1 MMSDRVLGD
10 HEIQQFI
17 EEGYVCV
24 KQAIDPETVTKGLA
38 GLKAKTGIVP
48 DDSSTWPKGERYI
61 NMNKRWESDPLHTK
75 LKSMDHTICVTPRLV
90 NAARELAGA
99 DVVLQRMSPAMSLPE
114 PGPRVHDP
122 RGMHIDKVVM
132 GITMYPE
139 VTHLTAL
146 GYLTDTLEY
155 GGALTVFPGSHRK
168 VFEYALGLSEEIAD
182 DIRSNGIPD
191 IDYGNPVAATGEAGD
206 VILFHH
212 LMIHSAS
219 ANRGDWVR
227 VGVRGEVRLPT
238 DLEYEP
244 RLGPPQEDW
253 LPIDWTLRTDNLEK
267 DSEPA

>member
-10 HEIQQFI
+10 HDIQQFI
-17 EEGYVCV
+17 EEGYVFV

-61 NMNKRWESDPLHTK
+61 NMNKRWEGDPLHTK

-114 PGPRVHDP
+114 P
-122 RGMHIDKVVM
+122 
-132 GITMYPE
+132 
-139 VTHLTAL
+139 
-146 GYLTDTLEY
+146 
-155 GGALTVFPGSHRK
+155 GALTVFPGSHRK

-253 LPIDWTLRTDNLEK
+253 LPIDWTLRTDYLEK